1 MSYQNGGRGQC
12 NSYRPISLTS
22 VCRKALE
29 PILKDNIMEHLESNK
44 LIKDSQ
50 HGFRQGRSCV
60 SDQSHSW
67 EDSTKT
73 INKGGCVDVIYI
85 DFSLLIKCCTKNFT

>member
-22 VCRKALE
+22 VCCKALE

-50 HGFRQGRSCV
+50 HGFRPGRLCSRSRRHLSSCP
-60 SDQSHSW
+60 
-67 EDSTKT
+67 T
-73 INKGGCVDVIYI
+73 
-85 DFSLLIKCCTKNFT
+85 